1 MISLTKIRIISG
13 VVLGLLYSFSL
24 YSFLYIMRESL
35 RILSVTDDYDVWLL
49 SREEVNFYNLVLAF
63 ISVIIGQSTCFWYWN
78 DRPRKLLEKNK
89 RLRIS
94 ILNDQRVLN
103 WFFLYVFFQL
113 AVFYGYYFGFTIKGA
128 FYTFSLYPDYKYL
141 FILIIIV
148 LFLNSWISILKIING
163 KRKFWF
169 LASALVVSLI
179 SFSFSKINMIDYR
192 AINAII
198 LNKSVYNN
206 FLLDLPESNAEH
218 LWYPNFKEPIYLA
231 MSKGSDKKSIPV
243 IIINNYEVAF
253 DDLPIVLSDLL
264 SQIDE
269 FRARFMAFRLIIH
282 KGVPMQ
288 YVLRLQEELLKSGIH
303 RVAYAII
310 PHNPEFDQRY
320 YRDFSFNVRLPD
332 FKYTKDEIYKLVS
345 EADGIKNV
353 ILIQHVDSRL
363 YIIND
368 SLVLADELTRFYE
381 NIIREDSNY
390 IILYE
395 VNEKKSLEDYLIVL
409 TSYAKVLHS
418 MRDEHSIITLGKSY
432 YSLEIEQHK
441 NVTEKYQY
449 RLVELRQ

>member
-1 MISLTKIRIISG
+1 MI
-13 VVLGLLYSFSL
+13 GLLFSFSL

-35 RILSVTDDYDVWLL
+35 RIFSVTDDYDVWLL
-49 SREEVNFYNLVLAF
+49 SGEVVNFYNLVFAF
-63 ISVIIGQSTCFWYWN
+63 ISVIFGQSTCFWYWN
-78 DRPRKLLEKNK
+78 DRPRKLFEKKK

-103 WFFLYVFFQL
+103 WFFLYIFFQF
-113 AVFYGYYFGFTIKGA
+113 AVFYGSYFGFVIKGA
-128 FYTFSLYPDYKYL
+128 FYTFSLYPDFKYL

-148 LFLNSWISILKIING
+148 LFLNSWVSILRTING
-163 KRKFWF
+163 KRKYWF
-169 LASALVVSLI
+169 LVSALMVSLI
-179 SFSFSKINMIDYR
+179 SFSISRVNIIDHK

-198 LNKSVYNN
+198 LDKSVYHNYI
-206 FLLDLPESNAEH
+206 LDLPESNAEH
-218 LWYPNFKEPIYLA
+218 WWYPYPKEPIYLA

-243 IIINNYEVAF
+243 IIIDNSEVAF
-253 DDLPIVLSDLL
+253 DDLSTVLSDLL

-353 ILIQHVDSRL
+353 ILIQHVDSKL
-363 YIIND
+363 YIING
-368 SLVLADELTRFYE
+368 SLVLADELTKFYE

-390 IILYE
+390 IILFE
-395 VNEKKSLEDYLIVL
+395 VNERKSFEDYLIVL
-409 TSYAKVLHS
+409 TSYAEVLHS

-432 YSLEIEQHK
+432 HSLEIKQLK
-441 NVTEKYQY
+441 NVNEKYQY
-449 RLVELRQ
+449 RLVEFRQ